1 MTDTTDKLSS
11 LKKGETTARL
21 STIAVA
27 LLGVLKGFIGFL
39 SGSMALLADAV
50 HSLSDVFALLA
61 VWLGLR
67 LAQKKPTEKF
77 PYGYYK
83 AETLASLAV
92 AVVILASGIE
102 ILWESTKKFS
112 SPSTISFP
120 FLALSVAIFSMMFS
134 YLLSRYKGKTGRE
147 INSRALIGEG
157 KHSMVDVYLSLTV
170 FSGILFSHFGVLWVE
185 PLAGLIIGIAI
196 VKLGV
201 GLAKDTVLVLM
212 DACLR
217 PDRID
222 RIKTIA
228 KGVPGVKGVH
238 DAKIRRSGPFMFGE
252 MHVQVEE
259 GMAVERAHAI
269 SDEVE
274 QKIKDGI
281 REIDSLTIHVEPSE
295 IEMYRVAIP
304 IDNDGGLES
313 KINLHLGKA
322 PYFLFID
329 ISNGKVKN
337 WFASQNPGVGLEK
350 KRGIISAQFL
360 IEHKVNVLLTKEL
373 GEGPFHVLKGNF
385 VKIYKAPDNI
395 GVRQILDV
403 FHREG
408 LESMTPTG

>member
-1 MTDTTDKLSS
+1 MTEITDKFSS
-11 LKKGETTARL
+11 LKKGETTAKL

-102 ILWESTKKFS
+102 ILWESIKKFS

-147 INSRALIGEG
+147 INSRALIGES
-157 KHSMVDVYLSLTV
+157 KHSMVDVYLSLAV
-170 FSGILFSHFGVLWVE
+170 FSGILFSHLGVLWVE
-185 PLAGLIIGIAI
+185 PLAGLVIGIAI
-196 VKLGV
+196 VKLSV

-222 RIKTIA
+222 QIKTIA
-228 KGVPGVKGVH
+228 KGVSGVKGVH
-238 DAKIRRSGPFMFGE
+238 DVKIRRSGPFVFGE
-252 MHVQVEE
+252 MHVEVEE
-259 GMAVERAHAI
+259 EMAVERAHAI
-269 SDEVE
+269 SDEIE
-274 QKIKDGI
+274 RKIKDGI
-281 REIDSLTIHVEPSE
+281 KEIDSLTIHVEPAE
-295 IEMYRVAIP
+295 IEAYRVAVP
-304 IDNDGGLES
+304 IDNDAGLES
-313 KINLHLGKA
+313 KINPHLGKA

-329 ISNGKVKN
+329 IDNGKVEK

-350 KRGIISAQFL
+350 KRGITSAHFL
-360 IEHKVNVLLTKEL
+360 IEHKVNVLLAKEL
-373 GEGPFHVLKGNF
+373 GEGPFHVLKDNF
-385 VKIYKAPDNI
+385 VKIYRISDNI
-395 GVRQILDV
+395 DLRQTLDA
-403 FHREG
+403 FQRKE
-408 LESMTPTG
+408 LEPMTPTG

>member
-1 MTDTTDKLSS
+1 MTETTDRISS
-11 LKKGETTARL
+11 LKKGETTAKL

-27 LLGVLKGFIGFL
+27 LLAVLKGFIGFL
-39 SGSMALLADAV
+39 SGSIALLADAV
-50 HSLSDVFALLA
+50 HSLSDVLASLA

-102 ILWESTKKFS
+102 ILWESIKKFS

-147 INSRALIGEG
+147 INSRALIGES
-157 KHSMVDVYLSLTV
+157 KHSMVDVYLSLAV

-196 VKLGV
+196 VRLSV
-201 GLAKDTVLVLM
+201 GLARDTVLVLM

-222 RIKTIA
+222 QIKTIA
-228 KGVPGVKGVH
+228 KGVSGVKGVH
-238 DAKIRRSGPFMFGE
+238 DVKIRRSGPFVFGE
-252 MHVQVEE
+252 MHVEVEE
-259 GMAVERAHAI
+259 EMAVERAHAI
-269 SDEVE
+269 SDEIE
-274 QKIKDGI
+274 RKIKDDIG
-281 REIDSLTIHVEPSE
+281 EIDSLTIHVEPAE
-295 IEMYRVAIP
+295 IEAYRVAVP
-304 IDNDGGLES
+304 IDNDAGLES
-313 KINLHLGKA
+313 TINPHLGKA
-322 PYFLFID
+322 PHFLFID
-329 ISNGKVKN
+329 IDNRKVEK

-350 KRGIISAQFL
+350 KRGITSAQFL
-360 IEHKVNVLLTKEL
+360 IEHKVNVLLVKEL
-373 GEGPFHVLKGNF
+373 GEGPFHLLKDNL
-385 VKIYKAPDNI
+385 VKIYRISDNTDL
-395 GVRQILDV
+395 RQTLDA
-403 FHREG
+403 FQRKE